1 MIQVPV
7 CFGSTDN
14 PVVFG
19 STGHMIIQCGG
30 SLIGVPEVALGS
42 LALNL
47 FPPTDVFNS
56 WFGVRGLAFVRSEI
70 SFPLHSC
77 LIGTVRLPIDDSGM
91 SWIAG
96 ESIGTF
102 PQHHLV
108 ALVIQ
113 IDDLSCLCDVWGC
126 SGQRTSH
133 CRICSVH
140 SAVNG

>member
-1 MIQVPV
+1 M
-7 CFGSTDN
+7 
-14 PVVFG
+14 
-19 STGHMIIQCGG
+19 
-30 SLIGVPEVALGS
+30 GVPEVGWDHCRS
-42 LALNL
+42 NP
-47 FPPTDVFNS
+47 FRPTDVLNS

-77 LIGTVRLPIDDSGM
+77 LIGTVRLPTADSGM

-113 IDDLSCLCDVWGC
+113 IDDLSCLCDVGGC
-126 SGQRTSH
+126 GGRARAIAESAACIQR
-133 CRICSVH
+133 
-140 SAVNG
+140 